1 MSNNFELK
9 KQAVADITKKF
20 QDAKSVVV
28 VNYTGLT
35 VEQVTALRAQC
46 RAANVDYCVLKNTL
60 ARRALDDLKITGL
73 DDMLNGPSAFAF
85 GMEDVVAPAKLIS
98 DFIEKSKTEVLTIKA
113 GLMGTEVISAAKVGE
128 LAKVPSREVL
138 LARLLGSLQSSVSG
152 FVRVLDA
159 IAKKQ
164 SEGEPAA
171 EAAPVEAEPPTT
183 VPTYIDLNGG

>member
-1 MSNNFELK
+1 MSNNLEIK
-9 KQAVADITKKF
+9 KQAVAEITKKF

-28 VNYTGLT
+28 VNYSGIT

-46 RAANVDYCVLKNTL
+46 RAAKVDYCVLKNTL

-73 DDMLNGPSAFAF
+73 DDVLNGPSAFAF
-85 GMEDVVAPAKLIS
+85 GMEDAVAPAKIIS
-98 DFIEKSKTEVLTIKA
+98 EFVEKAKTEVMKVKA
-113 GLMGTEVISAAKVGE
+113 GLLDGAIMGPEKVAE

-138 LARLLGSLQSSVSG
+138 LARLLGSLQGSIGG

-164 SEGEPAA
+164 SGDAEPAVETVA
-171 EAAPVEAEPPTT
+171 EAAVEA
-183 VPTYIDLNGG
+183 

>member
-1 MSNNFELK
+1 MSNNLEIK

-20 QDAKSVVV
+20 QGAKSVVV
-28 VNYTGLT
+28 VNYSGLT

-60 ARRALDDLKITGL
+60 ARRALDDMKITGL
-73 DDMLNGPSAFAF
+73 DDVLNGPSAFAF
-85 GMEDVVAPAKLIS
+85 GMDDAVAPAKIIS
-98 DFIEKSKTEVLTIKA
+98 EFIEKAKTEVIKVKA
-113 GLMGTEVISAAKVGE
+113 GLMDGAVMTPAKVAE

-138 LARLLGSLQSSVSG
+138 LARLLGSLQGSISG

-164 SEGEPAA
+164 TEGDAPVAAA
-171 EAAPVEAEPPTT
+171 EEA
-183 VPTYIDLNGG
+183 

>member
-9 KQAVADITKKF
+9 KQVVADITKKF

-60 ARRALDDLKITGL
+60 VRRALDDLKITGL
-73 DDMLNGPSAFAF
+73 DDLLNGPSAFAF
-85 GMEDVVAPAKLIS
+85 GMEDVVAPAKLLS

-113 GLMGTEVISAAKVGE
+113 GLMGTEVISAAKVSE

-164 SEGEPAA
+164 SEGEGEPAA
-171 EAAPVEAEPPTT
+171 EATPVEA
-183 VPTYIDLNGG
+183 

>member
-1 MSNNFELK
+1 MSNNLEIK

-20 QDAKSVVV
+20 QGAKSVVV
-28 VNYTGLT
+28 VNYSGLT

-60 ARRALDDLKITGL
+60 ARRALDDMKITGL
-73 DDMLNGPSAFAF
+73 DDVLNGPSAFAF
-85 GMEDVVAPAKLIS
+85 GMDDAVAPAKIIS
-98 DFIEKSKTEVLTIKA
+98 EFIEKAKTEVIKVKA
-113 GLMGTEVISAAKVGE
+113 GLMDGAVMTPAKVAE

-138 LARLLGSLQSSVSG
+138 LARLLGSLQGSISG

-164 SEGEPAA
+164 TEGDPPVAAA
-171 EAAPVEAEPPTT
+171 EEA
-183 VPTYIDLNGG
+183 

>member
-1 MSNNFELK
+1 MSNNLELK
-9 KQAVADITKKF
+9 KQVVSDITKKF

-28 VNYTGLT
+28 VNYSGLT

-46 RAANVDYCVLKNTL
+46 RAAQVDYCVLKNTL
-60 ARRALDDLKITGL
+60 ARRALDDLNITGL
-73 DDMLNGPSAFAF
+73 DEVLNGPSAFVF
-85 GMEDVVAPAKLIS
+85 GMEDVIAPAKIIS
-98 DFIEKSKTEVLTIKA
+98 EFIDKAKTEVIKVKA
-113 GLMGTEVISAAKVGE
+113 GLMGTEILDAAKVSE

-164 SEGEPAA
+164 SDDSAAPAEEA
-171 EAAPVEAEPPTT
+171 APEEAAPVEA
-183 VPTYIDLNGG
+183 

>member
-1 MSNNFELK
+1 MSNNLEIK

-20 QDAKSVVV
+20 QGAKSVVV
-28 VNYTGLT
+28 VNNSGLT

-60 ARRALDDLKITGL
+60 ARRALDDMKITGL
-73 DDMLNGPSAFAF
+73 DDVLNGPSAFAF
-85 GMEDVVAPAKLIS
+85 GMDDAVAPAKIIS
-98 DFIEKSKTEVLTIKA
+98 EFIEKAKTEVIKVKA
-113 GLMGTEVISAAKVGE
+113 GLMDGAVMTPAKVAE

-138 LARLLGSLQSSVSG
+138 LARLLGSLQGSISG

-164 SEGEPAA
+164 TEGDAPVAAA
-171 EAAPVEAEPPTT
+171 EEA
-183 VPTYIDLNGG
+183 

>member
-1 MSNNFELK
+1 MSKNFELK
-9 KQAVADITKKF
+9 KQAVSDITKKF

-28 VNYTGLT
+28 VNYSGLT

-46 RAANVDYCVLKNTL
+46 RSAKVEYCVLKNTL

-73 DDMLNGPSAFAF
+73 DETLNGPSAFAF
-85 GMEDVVAPAKLIS
+85 GMEDAVSPAKIIS
-98 DFIEKSKTEVLTIKA
+98 DFIEKNKTEVIKVKA
-113 GLMGTEVISAAKVGE
+113 GLMGSEVLTAAKVNE

-164 SEGEPAA
+164 SEGEGEPAA
-171 EAAPVEAEPPTT
+171 EATPVEA
-183 VPTYIDLNGG
+183 